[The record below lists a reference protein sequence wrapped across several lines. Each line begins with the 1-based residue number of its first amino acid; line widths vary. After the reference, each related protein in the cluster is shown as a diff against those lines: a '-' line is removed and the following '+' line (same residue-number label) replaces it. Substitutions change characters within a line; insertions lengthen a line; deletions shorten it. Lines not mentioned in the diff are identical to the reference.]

1 MEKIDHSRYYTVQ
14 ELELLRLQLIE
25 GNRLAQIAA
34 RNNSAKMHPRI
45 VELKT
50 NIEYEDKV
58 IAEQHT
64 IKILT

>member
-45 VELKT
+45 VELKQESVT
-50 NIEYEDKV
+50 DNIE
-58 IAEQHT
+58 HT
-64 IKILT
+64 R